1 MQAQKALGVHGD
13 DIAPTAKGQ
22 AASRKIL
29 GGLSGVA
36 VGIAE
41 LRNALGTGHG
51 KATSVP
57 LSARHAHLAIG
68 SASTFCRFLLE
79 TLRDRRTAANS

>member
-1 MQAQKALGVHGD
+1 MAQKALEVHVD
-13 DIAPTAKGQ
+13 DTAPTAKGQ
-22 AASRKIL
+22 AASKKIL
-29 GGLSGVA
+29 GSLSGVA

-68 SASTFCRFLLE
+68 SASTYCRFLLE
-79 TLRDRRTAANS
+79 TLRDRRAGTSA